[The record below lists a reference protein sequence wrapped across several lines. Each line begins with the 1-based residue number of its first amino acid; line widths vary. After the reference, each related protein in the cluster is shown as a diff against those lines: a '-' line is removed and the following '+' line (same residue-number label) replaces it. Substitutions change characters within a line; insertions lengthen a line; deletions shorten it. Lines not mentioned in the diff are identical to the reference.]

1 MCENFL
7 KLCKGMPD
15 GRGYLV
21 IVIINSS
28 IGIITINI
36 NSIIDI
42 IIIII
47 DIVII
52 IIDIITIIDIFTIN
66 IAFIFKMISPI
77 IIIFIITRP

>member
-42 IIIII
+42 ITII
-47 DIVII
+47 DIV
-52 IIDIITIIDIFTIN
+52 TIIDITLIIN
-66 IAFIFKMISPI
+66 RLTF
-77 IIIFIITRP
+77 